1 LTSIKSEE
9 QIKIMHGLKIEQAVL
24 NKIEKHG
31 ERAFPEE
38 CIGAVLG
45 ELPENGARQAADIIA
60 FENAS
65 EDNRRRRS
73 LVTPQDYLRAD
84 TEAQARKLEVIGW
97 YHSHPNVAAIPSQF
111 DLENALP
118 WYSYLIVSIRDGK
131 AAELRSWR
139 LAEDRSQF
147 WEEEINMMRDS

>member
-1 LTSIKSEE
+1 MNKLTIDP
-9 QIKIMHGLKIEQAVL
+9 HVANKIEQ
-24 NKIEKHG
+24 HG
-31 ERAFPEE
+31 EHAFPEE

-45 ELPENGARQAADIIA
+45 KIVERGERQAVDIIA

-65 EDNRRRRS
+65 KTNRRRRS
-73 LVTPQDYLRAD
+73 LVTAQDYLHADKEARAR
-84 TEAQARKLEVIGW
+84 QLEVIGW

-131 AAELRSWR
+131 AAETRSWR
-139 LAEDRSQF
+139 LAEDRSKF
-147 WEEEINMMRDS
+147 WEEEISTPILR

>member
-1 LTSIKSEE
+1 MNKLTIDP
-9 QIKIMHGLKIEQAVL
+9 QVI
-24 NKIEKHG
+24 NKIKQHG
-31 ERAFPEE
+31 ERTFPEE

-45 ELPENGARQAADIIA
+45 KISENGERQVIDIIA

-65 EDNRRRRS
+65 ETNRRRRS
-73 LVTPQDYLRAD
+73 LVTPKDYLRAD
-84 TEAQARKLEVIGW
+84 TEARARKLEVIGW

-118 WYSYLIVSIRDGK
+118 WYSYVIVSIRDGN
-131 AAELRSWR
+131 AVELRSWR